1 MEMKITKYIMA
12 SMLSAMVVAC
22 SSDDMEQAI
31 DKDRPQALGL
41 VCSVG
46 GSTRTVSGMDAWTGD
61 GTELLDVFVTFN
73 STSVKDTGVYEVINS
88 LGETS
93 VVSGLY
99 WPSVSTTANVVAR
112 YPAGSGDTVC
122 ISHQENG
129 FKAFDYLCGSVDNVA
144 HKADATIT
152 FTHKMA
158 KLCVIVPAFSETDVS
173 MQVPSDTLVYFA
185 SDNTVKVPEDA
196 ITGYIEACPD
206 VANHAFELL
215 LPPQTIA
222 AGRTI
227 YYRIGEKNYRYTLT
241 GNMEL
246 TENKV
251 DTLYIKQATI

>member
-12 SMLSAMVVAC
+12 ATLAAMVVAC
-22 SSDDMEQAI
+22 SSDDVEQAI
-31 DKDRPQALGL
+31 DNGQPKMFNLSCNINGE
-41 VCSVG
+41 
-46 GSTRTVSGMDAWTGD
+46 TRTIGGKDAWTGD
-61 GTELLDVFVTFN
+61 GTELLDVYITFN
-73 STSVKDTGVYEVINS
+73 ADAAKDTGVYSVTNAS
-88 LGETS
+88 GATS
-93 VVSGLY
+93 VVKGIY

-129 FKAFDYLCGSVDNVA
+129 FKAFDYLYGKVDNVA

-158 KLCVIVPAFSETDVS
+158 KLCVIVPAFAETDVS